1 MRRVAIAAA
10 AVGVLAAACQW
21 VLPERYAVNVPLRSV
36 FGGTISPA
44 PEEFAAR
51 IRVPDGFAIGHWAT
65 DLPGVRF
72 LRFTDAGDL
81 LASVPGDDRIEIL
94 WRDDDGDGVS
104 DGRQILLADLDRP
117 HGIDLYDGW
126 LYVGETGAVGR
137 IRFDAAARATRGS
150 YQRLVTGIPTGGHW
164 TRTVRVGPDAKLY
177 VSIGSSCNVCAEADP
192 RRAAIVRYALDGSQE
207 EIYATGLRNAVGFDW
222 QPNTGALYAT
232 DNGRDLLGDDFPPC
246 ELDRVVAGGFY
257 GWPYVN
263 GFGVPDPDWG
273 DAAPERV
280 RAARPPAH
288 GFPAHTAPLGLHFVR
303 SDTAPRSARGTPR
316 LLESDRE
323 GRLQGGLP
331 ALVGGR
337 RHRAAGLRQRLRD
350 RRRRDRA
357 TGGRRRGP
365 GRRDLRLGRLR
376 RGDLPR
382 RRHRER
388 RRRARGAPVI
398 AGSTGCA
405 DRVGAA
411 CRRPR

>member
-1 MRRVAIAAA
+1 VAIAAA

-303 SDTAPRSARGTPR
+303 SDTAP
-316 LLESDRE
+316 
-323 GRLQGGLP
+323 P
-331 ALVGGR
+331 ALRGAALAALHGSWNRTEKAGYKVVSLHWSEDGAIEQRDFVSGFEIDDDVIGRPVDVAEGPDGAIYVSDDYAGAIYRVVATGNGAVARAGR
-337 RHRAAGLRQRLRD
+337 R
-350 RRRRDRA
+350 
-357 TGGRRRGP
+357 
-365 GRRDLRLGRLR
+365 
-376 RGDLPR
+376 
-382 RRHRER
+382 
-388 RRRARGAPVI
+388 
-398 AGSTGCA
+398 
-405 DRVGAA
+405 
-411 CRRPR
+411 

>member
-303 SDTAPRSARGTPR
+303 SDTAP
-316 LLESDRE
+316 
-323 GRLQGGLP
+323 P
-331 ALVGGR
+331 ALRGAALAALHGSWNRTEKAGYKVVSLHWSEDGAIEQRDFVSGFEIDDDVIGRPVDVAEGPDGAIYVSDDYAGAIYRVVATGNGAVARAGR
-337 RHRAAGLRQRLRD
+337 R
-350 RRRRDRA
+350 
-357 TGGRRRGP
+357 
-365 GRRDLRLGRLR
+365 
-376 RGDLPR
+376 
-382 RRHRER
+382 
-388 RRRARGAPVI
+388 
-398 AGSTGCA
+398 
-405 DRVGAA
+405 
-411 CRRPR
+411 